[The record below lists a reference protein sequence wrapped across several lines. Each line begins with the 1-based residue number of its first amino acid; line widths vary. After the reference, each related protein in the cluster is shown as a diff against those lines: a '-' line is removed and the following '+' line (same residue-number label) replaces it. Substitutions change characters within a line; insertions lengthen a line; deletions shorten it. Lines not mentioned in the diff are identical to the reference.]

1 MYNCKRALALL
12 LTLAVLLSALPAT
25 ALASDETTAEVSIE
39 VTYGQTEARTMLDMV
54 NEFRTGDEAWAWN
67 SDDTE
72 KIAYSGLQ
80 PLVYDYELEATA
92 MQRAAEIALSF
103 SHTRPNGTS
112 CATAYIGS
120 WYSRGENIAAG
131 NRLSSAQAVFT
142 GWQETDKTYIGQG
155 HRRNML
161 SSSFTAIGIGHVY
174 FNGIHYWVQEFRN
187 PASDAAE
194 TEANDGKTSVDIE
207 LLLSDAEVSVSAE
220 PSSLSVVCGQSQ
232 ALPTLSTTVRMSEAW
247 PDKANTVGVDYTWSV
262 EDSQLA
268 AISGDTVTGV
278 QEGTTALTTAALG
291 QTVSVPLTV
300 EKAPCIHSY
309 DEAVTKPA
317 SCTETGVKTYT
328 CAKCGDSY
336 TETIPAAGHTTETR
350 SAKEPGCT
358 EAGYTGDAVC
368 TVCGKTVEQGQSIP
382 AAGHSYQ
389 STVTAPTC
397 TQQGYT
403 THTCSRCGDSYADA
417 PTAALGHSWDKGQ
430 VTKAATYTEEGVKTY
445 TCTRCNGTRTE
456 SIPKSVPAAPTITK
470 AENVNGGI
478 KVTWGAVAGAE
489 QYRLYVYSEST
500 GSWKKVTDTASTSA
514 TFNGISGISLKSGT
528 SYRFTVKCI
537 RPAVSSYDKTGKTIT
552 YIAQPVLSSA
562 ANATSG
568 VTVQWGKVTGAA
580 KYRVFRKV
588 SGASKWDKVTDTT
601 STSCTDTTSKSG
613 TTYIYT
619 VRCISGDGKSYTSS
633 YDAKGKTVLRLS
645 NPSVTVSNTASG
657 VAVKWGKVTGANG
670 YYVYRKTDSGKYSK
684 IATIKSG
691 STVSYTD
698 TAVKSKN
705 GTTYTY
711 TYTVRAYNGST
722 LSSYAGKKIVRLTAP
737 TISSVTNSSGRTM
750 TVKWNKNSSATGY
763 QVYYKTGSTVKTVTV
778 KGSSSL
784 SKTISGLTKG
794 STYTVYVRS
803 YKTVSGVNYYSAWSG
818 SKTVKIS
825 K

>member
-1 MYNCKRALALL
+1 M
-12 LTLAVLLSALPAT
+12 
-25 ALASDETTAEVSIE
+25 
-39 VTYGQTEARTMLDMV
+39 
-54 NEFRTGDEAWAWN
+54 
-67 SDDTE
+67 
-72 KIAYSGLQ
+72 
-80 PLVYDYELEATA
+80 
-92 MQRAAEIALSF
+92 
-103 SHTRPNGTS
+103 
-112 CATAYIGS
+112 
-120 WYSRGENIAAG
+120 
-131 NRLSSAQAVFT
+131 
-142 GWQETDKTYIGQG
+142 
-155 HRRNML
+155 
-161 SSSFTAIGIGHVY
+161 
-174 FNGIHYWVQEFRN
+174 
-187 PASDAAE
+187 
-194 TEANDGKTSVDIE
+194 
-207 LLLSDAEVSVSAE
+207 
-220 PSSLSVVCGQSQ
+220 
-232 ALPTLSTTVRMSEAW
+232 
-247 PDKANTVGVDYTWSV
+247 
-262 EDSQLA
+262 
-268 AISGDTVTGV
+268 
-278 QEGTTALTTAALG
+278 
-291 QTVSVPLTV
+291 
-300 EKAPCIHSY
+300 
-309 DEAVTKPA
+309 
-317 SCTETGVKTYT
+317 
-328 CAKCGDSY
+328 
-336 TETIPAAGHTTETR
+336 
-350 SAKEPGCT
+350 
-358 EAGYTGDAVC
+358 
-368 TVCGKTVEQGQSIP
+368 
-382 AAGHSYQ
+382 
-389 STVTAPTC
+389 
-397 TQQGYT
+397 
-403 THTCSRCGDSYADA
+403 
-417 PTAALGHSWDKGQ
+417 GHSWDKGQ

-470 AENVNGGI
+470 VENVNGGI

-601 STSCTDTTSKSG
+601 STSCTDTTAKSG

-705 GTTYTY
+705 GTTY

>member
-1 MYNCKRALALL
+1 MRNAKEPGC
-12 LTLAVLLSALPAT
+12 
-25 ALASDETTAEVSIE
+25 
-39 VTYGQTEARTMLDMV
+39 TEAGY
-54 NEFRTGDEAWAWN
+54 TGD
-67 SDDTE
+67 
-72 KIAYSGLQ
+72 
-80 PLVYDYELEATA
+80 
-92 MQRAAEIALSF
+92 
-103 SHTRPNGTS
+103 
-112 CATAYIGS
+112 
-120 WYSRGENIAAG
+120 
-131 NRLSSAQAVFT
+131 AVCT
-142 GWQETDKTYIGQG
+142 
-155 HRRNML
+155 
-161 SSSFTAIGIGHVY
+161 VC
-174 FNGIHYWVQEFRN
+174 
-187 PASDAAE
+187 
-194 TEANDGKTSVDIE
+194 GKTVE
-207 LLLSDAEVSVSAE
+207 Q
-220 PSSLSVVCGQSQ
+220 GQS
-232 ALPTLSTTVRMSEAW
+232 
-247 PDKANTVGVDYTWSV
+247 
-262 EDSQLA
+262 
-268 AISGDTVTGV
+268 
-278 QEGTTALTTAALG
+278 
-291 QTVSVPLTV
+291 
-300 EKAPCIHSY
+300 
-309 DEAVTKPA
+309 
-317 SCTETGVKTYT
+317 
-328 CAKCGDSY
+328 
-336 TETIPAAGHTTETR
+336 IPAAGHSTETR